1 MLMAM
6 EYYFILIRSTRTGE
20 AIGIVKT
27 PKDKTIEYVYHETS
41 SSSPSQGIVGVS
53 LKSITEAEYTT
64 YQVLKLFPTFKWA
77 VRGTN
82 EVNRNLI
89 DLYDPTFYKMTS
101 SWIRRNRLT
110 WPSATKR

>member
-27 PKDKTIEYVYHETS
+27 PTDKRIESVYYGKS
-41 SSSPSQGIVGVS
+41 RSWPCVAGSGVS

-82 EVNRNLI
+82 EVNRNLV

-110 WPSATKR
+110 CPSGT